1 MKDDQNNKPAT
12 EQVEEFD
19 SELQTWYK
27 LQAQEQPS
35 SELDDAIIKMA
46 TEASAVSNQASVDS
60 SQHEAPLAGDKIT
73 DNVVRVENSFW
84 RKNRWA
90 LSSAASVMLVVT
102 VVMLNPQ
109 SPQEILSDDAMPMM
123 MQMSQPLDEQLE
135 SLQADAVEGASFKA
149 VSSAMKRESLQ
160 ADAVDVKRESRQ
172 APSAPSAMP
181 ASEQQFG
188 GAAAPKMKPTGE
200 GADDRAKLGAAAPS
214 NLTLSSKSLSS
225 HSLPNKS
232 VPQRE
237 AVVSAKQALN
247 HLQNLIDS
255 KLWDEAEKLANK
267 IAKQYPNLEESEHP
281 QHQRWSE
288 LQAEITAH

>member
-1 MKDDQNNKPAT
+1 MKDEQHNKPAT
-12 EQVEEFD
+12 EPAEEFD

-27 LQAQEQPS
+27 LQAQEQAS

-46 TEASAVSNQASVDS
+46 IEASAVSNQAAVDS
-60 SQHEAPLAGDKIT
+60 SQHQAPLAGDKNT

-84 RKNRWA
+84 RKNRWV

-135 SLQADAVEGASFKA
+135 SLQADAV
-149 VSSAMKRESLQ
+149 
-160 ADAVDVKRESRQ
+160 DVKSESRQ
-172 APSAPSAMP
+172 AHRTQSAMP
-181 ASEQQFG
+181 ASAQQFD
-188 GAAAPKMKPTGE
+188 GAAAPKMKHTGE
-200 GADDRAKLGAAAPS
+200 GADDRAKLGAAASS
-214 NLTLSSKSLSS
+214 NLSLSSKSLSS
-225 HSLPNKS
+225 HALPNKS

-237 AVVSAKQALN
+237 AMVSAKQALN

-267 IAKQYPNLEESEHP
+267 LAKQYPNLEESEHP

>member
-19 SELQTWYK
+19 SELQSWYK

-255 KLWDEAEKLANK
+255 KLWDEAENLANK